1 MLNMLLG
8 NLLILINLYI
18 FSEKLLKCKVNNK
31 FIVFGSIVF
40 GALILCSRSY
50 PSLQLY
56 GSFLMMGFY
65 FLFVIILYNGKLLS
79 KLVLTIAFIMVASIS
94 EVIVANMF
102 NLLFELQAS
111 DLNTVLYALALITS
125 SILTFLVLNVITQWI
140 QLQKYAKLPKTTWL
154 IFVLPIT
161 TFLFILNI
169 SDYFETF
176 RTNAM
181 IAPIIFGLLVANLI
195 SIYIF
200 FQTIHSMNLKNEIK
214 SMQIK
219 YDTINSLYQN
229 NFNFLHDTIWK
240 LNDMYKKVQKEEYD
254 HLDKDIEELSEL
266 ALKKFNI
273 INTNSSIVSSV
284 LNYRLEDITNHDIQ
298 VKTDLLYND
307 YSFLP
312 MQAQNDLF
320 SLLVNLAI
328 DSCIFTSI
336 PNKIVVLKSEKIH
349 TNVVLK
355 CVFTFDQQNMKLDSY
370 IISEIEK
377 MVSANKGIMQISM
390 NSPHNCELLIMF
402 TM

>member
-18 FSEKLLKCKVNNK
+18 FSEKLLKCKVKNK

-79 KLVLTIAFIMVASIS
+79 KIVLIIAFIMVVSIS

-102 NLLFELQAS
+102 NLLFELQTN

-125 SILTFLVLNVITQWI
+125 SILTFLALNVIVQWI

-154 IFVLPIT
+154 ILVLPIT

-181 IAPIIFGLLVANLI
+181 IAPIIFGLLVANFI

-402 TM
+402 TV